1 MRILINEKISEHK
14 FKTPEGYLICTDAIL
29 ARTGK
34 QQYTRDEAFGDG
46 SDEII
51 DIDRP
56 YEEVFS
62 DKTLASFENK
72 PITIEHPE
80 EDVNIDNYKDYAVGF
95 IRDVHEGNVDGNPV
109 MLGNLVITDKEAI
122 EKIESGEM
130 TELSCGYDCDIK
142 DDNGQYHFNNIRGN
156 HLALCKEGRAGIA
169 RIVDSKIKDSLSK
182 IEGVPPELLLSASE
196 WLEDKIYIERKYHVK
211 IYNITSNKGLTVT
224 GNRQDLEKL
233 YKDYHLKDYYGLKVV
248 DSKVK
253 DDDESWFE
261 MLLKSALKE
270 HEKEF
275 SSDISPM
282 VANRVAKKHGVKIGY
297 IRNSKE
303 YRYKYTYI
311 ISDSKIKDSLSK
323 KEKELCDYM
332 LENAL
337 DDGEDENDLLKKMKV
352 YYSEYSNLARS
363 KSDEVLRYF
372 KSRINDSKVEDDNLL
387 GKKVRIRKRYSN
399 LDGAIGT
406 IYSYEG
412 TNYDD
417 EVEVKRN
424 GHIYKVDYEDIEFL
438 DSKVKDAIPDSLKEA
453 LRKLGKSF
461 KDLKDDNIY
470 NRVREYIENKYGEK
484 EFDKVYDYLENYI
497 NKHGSYEDS
506 YENDYSKEMTM
517 SDALRMLNI
526 VDAYKKVNH
535 DSKQTTSKDA
545 SKDKWGYQKHWHNKE
560 SKT

>member
-95 IRDVHEGNVDGNPV
+95 IRDVHKGNVDGNPV

-169 RIVDSKIKDSLSK
+169 RIVDSKVKDAAIGGHYKNNSGENFFICSYGSGFSIFKADGEYLDNSKHLSLD
-182 IEGVPPELLLSASE
+182 GVKQRIL
-196 WLEDKIYIERKYHVK
+196 Y
-211 IYNITSNKGLTVT
+211 YNLT
-224 GNRQDLEKL
+224 
-233 YKDYHLKDYYGLKVV
+233 
-248 DSKVK
+248 KVK
-253 DDDESWFE
+253 DSVE
-261 MLLKSALKE
+261 
-270 HEKEF
+270 
-275 SSDISPM
+275 
-282 VANRVAKKHGVKIGY
+282 
-297 IRNSKE
+297 
-303 YRYKYTYI
+303 
-311 ISDSKIKDSLSK
+311 DSKIKDSLSK

-372 KSRINDSKVEDDNLL
+372 KSRINDSKVKDDNLL
-387 GKKVRIRKRYSN
+387 GKKVRIRKKYSN

-461 KDLKDDNIY
+461 EDLKDDNIY

-535 DSKQTTSKDA
+535 DSKQTTSKDD
-545 SKDKWGYQKHWHNKE
+545 SKDKWVIKNTGITRKAKHR
-560 SKT
+560 